1 MEDDMLT
8 IEAAAKIPANTEA
21 FEAAVDAMSDL
32 AETGDKEAGKVLLF
46 LLQRNDDFIIKTIY

>member
-1 MEDDMLT
+1 MLT

-32 AETGDKEAGKVLLF
+32 AETGNKEAGKVLMF